1 MGLDI
6 VDIVDAW
13 LRAGRSSIIIIERIR
28 LEPSNQSHIT
38 LIKKQEE
45 EKRKNS
51 QPGKSLT
58 CLPVPIVVTTNLS
71 LSMESK
77 SLANATLAQRNGP

>member
-1 MGLDI
+1 MSRTKSDSMGL
-6 VDIVDAW
+6 DIVDAW
-13 LRAGRSSIIIIERIR
+13 LRG
-28 LEPSNQSHIT
+28 
-38 LIKKQEE
+38 
-45 EKRKNS
+45 
-51 QPGKSLT
+51 